1 MEKEISSNNY
11 DITHEIEEQRFFTTE
26 DIAKILDCT
35 PSVIRNI
42 TSYYHI
48 NSEEMVRD
56 KRVKYA
62 VYSYQ
67 AFKEIKWYRD
77 RRLAKARAKYS
88 ELFPE
93 RTEEEIAALE
103 DHSLVTDKRCLDLNY
118 WPDVIPSCFAET
130 EEKEKESV

>member
-26 DIAKILDCT
+26 DIAKMLDCT

-48 NSEEMVRD
+48 SSEEMVRD

-67 AFKEIKWYRD
+67 AFKRIKWYRE
-77 RRLAKARAKYS
+77 RRLAKSKAK
-88 ELFPE
+88 ELVCYTE

-118 WPDVIPSCFAET
+118 WPDVVPSCFAET

>member
-11 DITHEIEEQRFFTTE
+11 NITHEIEEQRFFTTE
-26 DIAKILDCT
+26 DIAKMLDCT

-48 NSEEMVRD
+48 GSEEMVRD

-67 AFKEIKWYRD
+67 AFKKIKWYRE
-77 RRLAKARAKYS
+77 RRLAKSKAK
-88 ELFPE
+88 ELVLYTE

-118 WPDVIPSCFAET
+118 WPDVVPSCFAET

>member
-26 DIAKILDCT
+26 DIAKMLDCT

-48 NSEEMVRD
+48 GSEEMVRD

-67 AFKEIKWYRD
+67 AFKKIKWYHD
-77 RRLAKARAKYS
+77 RRLAKAKAK
-88 ELFPE
+88 ELVLYIE

-118 WPDVIPSCFAET
+118 WPDVVPSCFAET

>member
-26 DIAKILDCT
+26 DIARMLDCT
-35 PSVIRNI
+35 TSVIRNI

-48 NSEEMVRD
+48 SSEEMVRD

-67 AFKEIKWYRD
+67 AFKRIKWYRE
-77 RRLAKARAKYS
+77 RRLSKAKAKQS
-88 ELFPE
+88 ELYTE

-118 WPDVIPSCFAET
+118 WPDIVPSCFAET